1 MKKENGFSSMQE
13 YCDTYNL
20 GFSLSKLEEIPQVL
34 SAIRN
39 IHLNNDNEF
48 LNTLITGLN
57 DGREFRKSLSKER
70 ESELDK
76 IQETKEI
83 TNEKEIER

>member
-1 MKKENGFSSMQE
+1 MKNKNSFSNMQE
-13 YCDTYNL
+13 YCDSYNI

-57 DGREFRKSLSKER
+57 DGREFRKSLSQER
-70 ESELDK
+70 ESELEAIQKSNEPTKDK
-76 IQETKEI
+76 DFV
-83 TNEKEIER
+83 R

>member
-1 MKKENGFSSMQE
+1 MANKNSISNMQE

-34 SAIRN
+34 SAIRK

-57 DGREFRKSLSKER
+57 EGSEFRKSLAMERQTELEKIQKSKEV
-70 ESELDK
+70 
-76 IQETKEI
+76 TKE
-83 TNEKEIER
+83 KGFER

>member
-1 MKKENGFSSMQE
+1 MENKNSFSNMQE

-34 SAIRN
+34 STIRN

-48 LNTLITGLN
+48 LDTLITGLN
-57 DGREFRKSLSKER
+57 DGRKFRKSLSKER
-70 ESELDK
+70 DTELEMIQKSKESTL
-76 IQETKEI
+76 
-83 TNEKEIER
+83 EKGFER